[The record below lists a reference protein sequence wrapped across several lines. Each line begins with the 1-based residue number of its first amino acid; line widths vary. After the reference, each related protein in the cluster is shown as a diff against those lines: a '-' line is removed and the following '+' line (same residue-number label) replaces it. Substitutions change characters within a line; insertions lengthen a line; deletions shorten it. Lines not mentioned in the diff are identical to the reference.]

1 MKSKYVVL
9 RESGY
14 DVTNGHSSYS
24 KVKSF
29 RNEPE
34 AMAFISDPKNLL
46 MHGELFLERHDPD
59 GKHYDWDESKQEWR
73 NAS

>member
-1 MKSKYVVL
+1 MKSKYEVF

-14 DVTNGHSSYS
+14 DETNGHSSYS

-34 AMAFISDPKNLL
+34 AVAFITDPKNLR
-46 MHGELFLERHDPD
+46 MYGELYLERRCDD
-59 GKHYDWDESKQEWR
+59 GACYEWDACKKEWVR
-73 NAS
+73 K

>member
-1 MKSKYVVL
+1 MKTKYVVL
-9 RESGY
+9 RESSY

-34 AMAFISDPKNLL
+34 AMAFITDPKNLRL
-46 MHGELFLERHDPD
+46 YGELFLELYSYD
-59 GKHYDWDESKQEWR
+59 GSRYEWDSSKQEWVLR
-73 NAS
+73 

>member
-1 MKSKYVVL
+1 MKTKYVVL
-9 RESGY
+9 RESSH

-34 AMAFISDPKNLL
+34 AMAFITDPK
-46 MHGELFLERHDPD
+46 
-59 GKHYDWDESKQEWR
+59 KHPPVRRIVPRTLQL
-73 NAS
+73 